1 MKELNKA
8 SLEVAL
14 FAALIDEDPDG
25 GLTPSNPAVSADRTG
40 KCSFGSSLHNSSD
53 DLIIMQLREGL
64 GGYSGVGEQDAHAV
78 SAEWAAEIWAECN
91 REWMDWKRGA
101 K

>member
-8 SLEVAL
+8 SLAYAL
-14 FAALIDEDPDG
+14 YAALIDEDDDG
-25 GLTPSNPAVSADRTG
+25 GLTPCNPAISADG
-40 KCSFGSSLHNSSD
+40 NGSCYYGSSLHNSSD